1 MSFITHN
8 LPWFIR
14 DPGVYIIGEK
24 CYTSLVEDLDIFDFE
39 CLKYAFSKALGIAIV
54 VGGSVMKL
62 PQLVLI
68 VRARSARGISLPSY
82 ALETLAYA
90 INLAY
95 SSRNHFPFS
104 TYGENLFLTIQNII
118 ITLLI
123 IFYAPPTLDL
133 SPSTLLESFNPRTS
147 RHSHK
152 LTSSL
157 PSKKRNILL
166 ASILA
171 SILLLF
177 LFVLT
182 PLSLLSFLQLSTL
195 PLSLLSKY
203 PQIRT
208 NYESKST
215 GQLSVFAVLSQV
227 VGCLARVFTT
237 VIEVGDWLLGLGYAL
252 ALVLNVV
259 LGVQLWLYWGNEGVY
274 GEEDRLKKDIMMEN
288 GGVLPVEGEE
298 RVGREEA
305 YRMRGL
311 NMDFGSGNGSAIVWD
326 AGKRD

>member
-1 MSFITHN
+1 
-8 LPWFIR
+8 
-14 DPGVYIIGEK
+14 
-24 CYTSLVEDLDIFDFE
+24 
-39 CLKYAFSKALGIAIV
+39 
-54 VGGSVMKL
+54 MKL
-62 PQLVLI
+62 PQLILI
-68 VRARSARGISLPSY
+68 IRARSARGISLESY

-118 ITLLI
+118 VTLLI

-133 SPSTLLESFNPRTS
+133 VSSLSPSAFIESLNPRAS
-147 RHSHK
+147 RHRHTHK
-152 LTSSL
+152 LTGSL
-157 PSKKRNILL
+157 PSKKRNLVF
-166 ASILA
+166 ASALTA
-171 SILLLF
+171 LLLLI

-182 PLSLLSFLQLSTL
+182 PLSFISFLQLSTL

-203 PQIRT
+203 PQIKQ
-208 NYESKST
+208 NYTSKST

-237 VIEVGDWLLGLGYAL
+237 VIEVGDLLLGMGYAL

-259 LGVQLWLYWGNEGVY
+259 LGVQLWAYWGNEGVY
-274 GEEDRLKKDIMMEN
+274 GEEERLRKDIMMES
-288 GGVLPVEGEE
+288 GGVLPTEEDREGQVRMGGEE
-298 RVGREEA
+298 V

-311 NMDFGSGNGSAIVWD
+311 NMDFSKVNGSSAVVWD